1 MFCIGRRFF
10 SNCKI
15 NNAEKIEKR
24 LKNIEDISKSL
35 FILSISSSI
44 ASCVLML
51 KK

>member
-1 MFCIGRRFF
+1 MFGRRFF
-10 SNCKI
+10 STCKI
-15 NNAEKIEKR
+15 NNAENIERR
-24 LKNIEDISKSL
+24 LKNIEGISNSI